1 MGSISKEKFQSG
13 QGMDGGTDLLQVVY
27 GDVTRGVGAHAAGRN
42 SIIFFLMRHMAWS
55 LLSLTEGNG
64 CTGCLPLPSGGRR
77 RIMIRG
83 AGSR

>member
-27 GDVTRGVGAHAAGRN
+27 GDVTRGGWGTCGGKKFHY
-42 SIIFFLMRHMAWS
+42 IFLMRHMAWS

-77 RIMIRG
+77 RI
-83 AGSR
+83 